1 MRKYVIHRSRPVW
14 PTTFSVSIPVAPPP
28 IFAPCIILFP
38 TVWLDQVMA
47 SNQQHKA
54 KMMGCYSWDLVI
66 QKLASIL
73 HALSCSLADLL
84 WGRPASTSWAVFCR
98 NPCDTASEE
107 LYPDSS
113 HLNEL
118 ENRSSPRG
126 GFRWDHAFN
135 QHLDFSLLRDFG
147 PETPC

>member
-1 MRKYVIHRSRPVW
+1 MAKTFKVPV
-14 PTTFSVSIPVAPPP
+14 PGAPPP
-28 IFAPCIILFP
+28 ISTPCIILFP
-38 TVWLDQVMA
+38 AVWLDWVTA
-47 SNQQHKA
+47 LLHKA
-54 KMMGCYSWDLVI
+54 TMMECYSWDLVI

-113 HLNEL
+113 HWNEL
-118 ENRSSPRG
+118 ENRSSPRRD
-126 GFRWDHAFN
+126 FRWDHTFN
-135 QHLDFSLLRDFG
+135 QRLDFSLLRDFG